1 MWKKYETIIIC
12 LKYIGSFLLLLALA
26 ACVSAGGEQRED
38 GVPTLTY
45 ATLSGQVDREMV
57 DRFNAEHEGE
67 IQIKVVDYSEGID
80 EGSHQGM
87 DLSLIHI

>member
-1 MWKKYETIIIC
+1 MKRRRVWMV
-12 LKYIGSFLLLLALA
+12 LLAALLVLA
-26 ACVSAGGEQRED
+26 GCKDAGGEQRED

-67 IQIKVVDYSEGID
+67 IQIKVVDYSEAG
-80 EGSHQGM
+80 HY
-87 DLSLIHI
+87 

>member
-1 MWKKYETIIIC
+1 M
-12 LKYIGSFLLLLALA
+12 LAG
-26 ACVSAGGEQRED
+26 CKDAGGEQRED

-67 IQIKVVDYSEGID
+67 IQIKVEKAFHNSSKFQLNWSPTTSGAPARVRMAKLLKSI
-80 EGSHQGM
+80 
-87 DLSLIHI
+87 